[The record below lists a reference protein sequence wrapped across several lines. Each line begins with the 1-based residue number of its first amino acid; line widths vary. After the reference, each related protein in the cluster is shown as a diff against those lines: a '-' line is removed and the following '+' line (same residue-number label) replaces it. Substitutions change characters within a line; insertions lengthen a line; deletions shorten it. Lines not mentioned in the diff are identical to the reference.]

1 MARTRP
7 AITDDRN
14 VRFPPQRYPPCI
26 GGLRAVDANE
36 CQTTGRF
43 SAKSAGAAKSD
54 PHHCNGGRGAPPVG
68 CNRDGIVPE
77 YQTMTERDRHARP
90 ASLRLASDHA
100 RRLRDRHP
108 ARGAQDARH
117 RAAAV
122 IGRAGLAAL
131 VAAVA
136 LAGCTPAQAESVVRL
151 PAATFDPAVK
161 ASRATAIFAGGRFWG
176 VEGVFSN
183 VKRSEA

>member
-68 CNRDGIVPE
+68 GNRD
-77 YQTMTERDRHARP
+77 DRK
-90 ASLRLASDHA
+90 
-100 RRLRDRHP
+100 
-108 ARGAQDARH
+108 
-117 RAAAV
+117 
-122 IGRAGLAAL
+122 
-131 VAAVA
+131 
-136 LAGCTPAQAESVVRL
+136 SVVEGRSVSGRVDL
-151 PAATFDPAVK
+151 
-161 ASRATAIFAGGRFWG
+161 GGR
-176 VEGVFSN
+176 
-183 VKRSEA
+183 RSIKKKKERKEPRED